1 MTLDD
6 QLSAFLGEEPQQS
19 RAEVFS
25 AEVMKAVERRVFL
38 DRLAA
43 MAAGAVVLA
52 LVLWAVSP
60 ALNLMVRAIAPS
72 LAPVCGGLVFVAAI
86 VMTGGPQVWR
96 RLSIG

>member
-6 QLSAFLGEEPQQS
+6 QLSAFLGEEPRQS
-19 RAEVFS
+19 RADVFT

-43 MAAGAVVLA
+43 LAAGAVVFG
-52 LVLWAVSP
+52 LVLWALSP
-60 ALNLMVRAIAPS
+60 VLNLLTHAIAPS
-72 LAPVCGGLVFVAAI
+72 LAPICGGLVFVAAI
-86 VMTGGPQVWR
+86 VMSGGPQVWR

>member
-1 MTLDD
+1 M
-6 QLSAFLGEEPQQS
+6 
-19 RAEVFS
+19 
-25 AEVMKAVERRVFL
+25 
-38 DRLAA
+38 
-43 MAAGAVVLA
+43 VLT